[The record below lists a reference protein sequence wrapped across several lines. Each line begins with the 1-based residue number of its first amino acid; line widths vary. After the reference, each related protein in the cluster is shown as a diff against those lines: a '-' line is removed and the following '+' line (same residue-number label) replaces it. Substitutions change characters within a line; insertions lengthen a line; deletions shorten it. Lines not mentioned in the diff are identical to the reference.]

1 MCGRFTLTQP
11 ATAIAQHFHLGQVPL
26 FDPHYNI
33 APTQA
38 VAVVRLDA
46 EQQRQLHWLQWG
58 LIPSWSKD
66 PKMGARMI
74 NARSETLAEKP
85 SFRQAFRRR
94 RCLIPADG
102 FYEWH
107 RSGKTKQPYYFF
119 LDSAAETPMLF
130 GFAGLWEHWENGNG
144 DVIESCTI
152 ITTAPNATLDA
163 FHDRMP
169 VILSPQTYDRW
180 LDPMVERPES
190 LQSLLQ
196 PYTAS
201 SMSYYPVS
209 TAVNNPRQDDRLC
222 IQPLERSPLTP

>member
-11 ATAIAQHFHLGQVPL
+11 ADAIAQHFNLGQVPL
-26 FDPHYNI
+26 FEPRYNV

-38 VAVVRLDA
+38 VAVVRADL
-46 EQQRQLHWLQWG
+46 QQERQLHWLQWG
-58 LIPSWSKD
+58 LVPSWSKD

-74 NARSETLAEKP
+74 NARAETLAEKP

-107 RSGKTKQPYYFF
+107 RSGKAKQPYYFF
-119 LDSAAETPMLF
+119 LDAPAETPTLF
-130 GFAGLWEHWENGNG
+130 AFAGLWEHWENGNG

-152 ITTAPNATLDA
+152 ITTEPNETLQA

-169 VILSPQTYDRW
+169 VILPPSTYDRW
-180 LDPMVERPES
+180 LDPTEQTEH

-196 PYTAS
+196 PYAAS
-201 SMSYYPVS
+201 TMGYYPVS
-209 TAVNNPRQDDRLC
+209 TTVNNPRQADRSC